1 MDWKTA
7 SSHYETQLT
16 NVLSVYRYAL
26 DLAELPQTQVP
37 ANLIE
42 TLRQEE
48 GPISRQ
54 LERLKK
60 REFRIAVVGLE
71 KAGKSTFINAWLE
84 CDLLPSKA
92 ARCTFTTTQI
102 YSVVNDT
109 DQKLVVQIKTE
120 EQFSSLKESLKQS
133 SADNAKLD
141 LEVINENKITL
152 AQVIKEGNLTLPFIR
167 LEDIKKDLKKY
178 VADER
183 YAHSVLEARLYTSK
197 LAQAEGIVFYDVPG
211 LDSGLSKHVDE
222 AQQMLSDCDAVI
234 LVQRFTNLR
243 EKELAIIQ
251 FTEEGDR
258 NITVKDKLFVFLGRI
273 DSLATPD
280 ALKKHIYEA
289 SQDWL
294 RRAKLPGERIV
305 SGSAGAYLV
314 LKGLA
319 EIETQKEIGSL
330 SDIQEKLTKLTD
342 ISDLEILKKEVTG
355 IPEIKHK
362 IFQYIDTERVSI
374 LEARCEA
381 SIRIILDT
389 SEEIRHF
396 VSKRYSENPEE
407 AKRQEE
413 DNKQILFRVWWATE
427 WEQIK
432 ADLQVFYDTSVVS
445 KIPIFQGNEA
455 LRPDKSDISSKPPIS
470 PEAKSPALDDRYS
483 IFKPVSPPSSAN
495 KSPSL
500 DNEFIVFSKPSTF
513 PANKFASLDKFRA
526 RYLAVVDAEMQKLME
541 KTLREKER
549 IFAANSNPEFDRVK
563 ANFRWREALYPD
575 VTKMLAS
582 IASQLAIELKKEAF
596 ELIEYMT
603 RLLWGSKEVKSRL
616 IDNSEEFFLFKIENS
631 LNVLFLRFARP
642 VAESLV
648 RGPINSDTRNGV
660 IDRLGIDIEIIDNY
674 YSGSEPAFKVLG
686 RLAKYGSA
694 LLFDPKLRQEI
705 LEVAD
710 VVDKITGVAAQM
722 VTELVSRTRTDQESV
737 MLEVVNDLNALE
749 EYLKFA
755 IFDAAGFEAYYY
767 QELQG
772 LVDQFRN
779 KEPVWSGVVGNEWHR
794 GNPSLLADL
803 PDKLKSQESSLE
815 VSERLRQLSVALKN
829 FRR

>member
-7 SSHYETQLT
+7 SSYYETQLT
-16 NVLSVYRYAL
+16 DVLSVYRYAL
-26 DLAELPQTQVP
+26 DLAKLPQTQVP
-37 ANLIE
+37 ANLVE

-48 GPISRQ
+48 EPISRQ

-109 DQKLVVQIKTE
+109 DQKLVVQTKTE
-120 EQFSSLKESLKQS
+120 EQFSSLEESLKNS

-167 LEDIKKDLKKY
+167 LEDIKNDLKKY
-178 VADER
+178 VADEK

-222 AQQMLSDCDAVI
+222 ARKMLSDCDAVI

-319 EIETQKEIGSL
+319 EIETQKEIGNL

-342 ISDLEILKKEVTG
+342 ISDLEILTTKVTG

-362 IFQYIDTERVSI
+362 ISQYIDTERVSI
-374 LEARCEA
+374 LEKRCEA

-389 SEEIRHF
+389 SEEIRHS
-396 VSKRYSENPEE
+396 VSKNYSENPEE

-432 ADLQVFYDTSVVS
+432 ADLQVFYDTSVISKVS
-445 KIPIFQGNEA
+445 VSQENES
-455 LRPDKSDISSKPPIS
+455 LRPDKFDISSKPPIS
-470 PEAKSPALDDRYS
+470 PEAKYPNPDDKFS
-483 IFKPVSPPSSAN
+483 IFSQSPSSSAN

-500 DNEFIVFSKPSTF
+500 ENKFSVFSKPSTF

-526 RYLAVVDAEMQKLME
+526 RYLAVVDDEMQKLMK
-541 KTLREKER
+541 KTLKEKER
-549 IFAANSNPEFDRVK
+549 IFAANSNPEFDRVE
-563 ANFRWREALYPD
+563 ANFCWRKALYPD

-686 RLAKYGSA
+686 RLAQYGSA
-694 LLFDPKLRQEI
+694 LLFDSKLRQEI
-705 LEVAD
+705 LEVAG

-722 VTELVSRTRTDQESV
+722 VTELVSSTRTDQESV
-737 MLEVVNDLNALE
+737 TLEVVNDLNALE

-803 PDKLKSQESSLE
+803 PDNLKSQESSLE